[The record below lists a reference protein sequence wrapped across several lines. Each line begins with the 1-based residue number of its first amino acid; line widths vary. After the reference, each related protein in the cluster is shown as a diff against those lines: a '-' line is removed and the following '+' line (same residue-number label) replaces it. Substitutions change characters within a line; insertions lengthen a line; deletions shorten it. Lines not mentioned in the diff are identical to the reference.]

1 MVMKT
6 QLIEL
11 SVNGNQH
18 AVAVPSNTTLLQLL
32 REHLRLTGTKAGCGS
47 GDCGACTVLLDGRP
61 VNSCLTL
68 AAEARGK
75 AVTTI
80 EGIATSGTELHPVQQ
95 AFVERGAVQCG
106 YCTPGMIMSAVHLL
120 TTNSDPDENEI
131 RHALGGNICRC
142 TGYTKIVEAIDVAAK
157 AMRGVE
163 S

>member
-1 MVMKT
+1 MKA
-6 QLIEL
+6 QLIEFF
-11 SVNGNQH
+11 VNGGRH
-18 AVAVPSNTTLLQLL
+18 AVAVQPNTTLLHLL
-32 REHLRLTGTKAGCGS
+32 REHLHLTGTKPGCGS

-68 AAEARGK
+68 AAEVKGRS
-75 AVTTI
+75 VTTI
-80 EGIATSGTELHPVQQ
+80 EGIAPSGAELHPVQQ

-106 YCTPGMIMSAVHLL
+106 YCTPGMIMTAVHLL
-120 TTNSDPDENEI
+120 TTNPDPDENEI

-163 S
+163 P